1 MHLRLRLGAFA
12 TAVTLLMMTGLAGAN
27 PARWAAEGWRTDFSK
42 QSVDLTEIIS
52 GGPPKDG
59 IPAIDDPRFVPAAEA
74 DDLQPREPVIQLTVG
89 GETRAYPLSIL
100 MFHEIVNDTV
110 AGVPVAVTFCPLC
123 NAAIV
128 FERSLGGTVLDFG
141 TTGKLRHS
149 DLVMYDRQTESW
161 WQQFTGTAIAGAMT
175 GKTLDV
181 IPSSLVS
188 WQAFAR
194 RHPDAKVLAPPA
206 DASRPYG
213 QNPYVSYDSA
223 ATPFL
228 YRGEMPEGI
237 EPMARVVVVR
247 ETGTNKPVS
256 IVSLAKLREDKSLE
270 RDGYRLS
277 WEEGQASALDTRD
290 IGKGRE
296 VGTVSVTGPDGKPAV
311 HDITFAFVAHAFH
324 PEMKIEG

>member
-1 MHLRLRLGAFA
+1 MYLRWLTGALVVA
-12 TAVTLLMMTGLAGAN
+12 LTVLIWTGLAGAN
-27 PARWAAEGWRTDFSK
+27 PARWMAEGWRTDFSK

-59 IPAIDDPRFVPAAEA
+59 IPATDDPRFVTAAEA

-110 AGVPVAVTFCPLC
+110 AGIPVAVTYCPLC

-128 FERSLGGTVLDFG
+128 FERELGGTVLDFG

-161 WQQFTGTAIAGAMT
+161 WQQFTGTGIVGAMT

-181 IPSSLVS
+181 IPSGLVS
-188 WQAFAR
+188 WQAFAK
-194 RHPDAKVLAPPA
+194 RHPDAKVLAPPTSV
-206 DASRPYG
+206 SRPYG
-213 QNPYVSYDSA
+213 QNPYVSYDSS

-228 YRGEMPEGI
+228 YRGEMPDGI

-247 ETGTNKPVS
+247 EAETNKPVS
-256 IVSLAKLREDKSLE
+256 IVSLAKLRENKSLE
-270 RDGYRLS
+270 RGGYRLS
-277 WEEGQASALDTRD
+277 WDEGQASALDTRE

-296 VGTVSVTGPDGKPAV
+296 VGNVSVTGLDGKPAV